1 MTCPDLG
8 LWRAWLD
15 GQAEHE
21 PPLADHL
28 TTCAACQ
35 AGVADLRRDAGLAAA
50 AVAALAPPAALSPAS
65 VALARERLVAARADR
80 DIAPN
85 PDLEVSPVPLTA
97 SPARWRVAAAGL
109 AAALALTLVVATPA
123 GQAAASRFLAQFRSE
138 RFAVVLVDSGQTL
151 NPLSQLEKL
160 GDVRDQQKER
170 ARRGVIVGSVDEASR
185 RVGFPLKQ
193 LDPGAL
199 PPDLRGAPRVRVLP
213 AAEFRFKLER
223 EKVRRYLQEVGHPEV
238 QMPARLDGATLV
250 VGLPA
255 AALLEYDSGSGRGQ
269 SLIIG
274 QSGQLTAGVEGA
286 ATLDELRDF
295 VLGLPGLPPGAVAQ
309 MRQLSDW
316 RTAMPLPVPVDKLNW
331 RETTVGGAPAVILS
345 DRTGVGSG
353 VLWQR
358 DGRIYGAAGT
368 LPPDDLLR
376 VASRLG

>member
-15 GQAEHE
+15 GESERE

-28 TTCAACQ
+28 KACPACQ
-35 AGVADLRRDAGLAAA
+35 ARVADLRRDAGRVAA

-65 VALARERLVAARADR
+65 VALARERLTAARAAHVPDR
-80 DIAPN
+80 
-85 PDLEVSPVPLTA
+85 EGSSMPLTT

-109 AAALALTLVVATPA
+109 AAALALTLVVVTPA

-138 RFAVVLVDSGQTL
+138 RFAVVLIDSGQTL

-160 GDVRDQQKER
+160 GEVRDQQKER
-170 ARRGVIVGSVDEASR
+170 ARRGTVVGSIDEASR

-193 LDPGAL
+193 VDPRAL
-199 PPDLRGAPRVRVLP
+199 PADLRAAPRIRVLP
-213 AAEFRFKLER
+213 AAEFRFKLEG
-223 EKVRRYLQEVGHPEV
+223 EKVRRYLQEVGHPEM
-238 QMPARLDGATLV
+238 QMPARLEGATLV

-269 SLIIG
+269 ALVVG
-274 QSGQLTAGVEGA
+274 QSGQLTAGVEGN
-286 ATLDELRDF
+286 ATLDEVRDF

-331 RETTVGGAPAVILS
+331 RETSVGGASAVMLS
-345 DRTGVGSG
+345 DRTGLGSG
-353 VLWQR
+353 LLWQR

-376 VASRLG
+376 VANSLG